1 MSKRISKIPN
11 TAKLFN
17 DGWGEE
23 IAVALLNSAEMYVTC
38 FATNG
43 GVMSEYN
50 IRDIQNLIMLFRAV
64 MKDVTN
70 IDLEDP
76 ESFNL

>member
-1 MSKRISKIPN
+1 MSKTIKEIPN
-11 TAKLFN
+11 TAKLFK

-23 IAVALLNSAEMYVTC
+23 IAVALLNSAEMYVIS

-43 GVMSEYN
+43 AAMSEHN
-50 IRDIQNLIMLFRAV
+50 IRDIQNLIMLFRAG

-76 ESFNL
+76 ESVNL

>member
-1 MSKRISKIPN
+1 MGKTIKEIPN
-11 TAKLFN
+11 TTKLLK
-17 DGWGEE
+17 DGWAEE
-23 IAVALLNSAEMYVTC
+23 IAVALLNSVEVYVTW

-43 GVMSEYN
+43 AVMSEN
-50 IRDIQNLIMLFRAV
+50 DIRDIQKLIMLFRAV